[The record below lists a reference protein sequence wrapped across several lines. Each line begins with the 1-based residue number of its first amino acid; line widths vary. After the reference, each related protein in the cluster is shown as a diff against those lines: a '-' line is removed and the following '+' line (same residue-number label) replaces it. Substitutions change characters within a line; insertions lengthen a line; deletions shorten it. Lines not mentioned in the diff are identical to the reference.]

1 MASERKTDYTVKS
14 VDSALEL
21 LLAFDRVPHRF
32 GISELARILSMSRNQ
47 AFRLVKT
54 LEERGFLVKDDQQYM
69 LGLGLV
75 NLVSN
80 AMPGNEIIRQAAR
93 SVMQDVTDRTGET
106 TYLMVRA
113 GKGKVLCIDVVESSA
128 LVRSV
133 PPVGQQTPHLG
144 GAAKVLLAF
153 SDPDY
158 RQWVLGNAP
167 TGLSEASQRQ
177 QIRDIA
183 LNHYAITT
191 EEYAAGVDALGAP
204 IWDQSGTVV
213 AALGLVGPSSRL
225 RARLRSELPQTLLE
239 AAKQISARLSGNPD
253 VLPEADLTG
262 L

>member
-1 MASERKTDYTVKS
+1 MAPERKTDYIVKS

-21 LLAFDRVPHRF
+21 LLAFERAPHRF
-32 GISELARILSMSRNQ
+32 GISELARMLSMSRNQ

-54 LEERGFLVKDDQQYM
+54 LEERGFLVKDDQHYM
-69 LGLGLV
+69 LGLGMV

-80 AMPGNEIIRQAAR
+80 AKPGNEIIRQAAR
-93 SVMQDVTDRTGET
+93 PIMQDVTNRTGET

-113 GKGKVLCIDVVESSA
+113 GRGKVLCIEVVESSA

-133 PPVGQQTPHLG
+133 PPVGQETPHLG
-144 GAAKVLLAF
+144 GAAKVLLTF

-158 RQWVLGNAP
+158 RQWVLGNALV
-167 TGLSEASQRQ
+167 GLSEASQRQ

-183 LNHYAITT
+183 LNHYSITT
-191 EEYAAGVDALGAP
+191 EEYAADVDALGVP
-204 IWDQSGTVV
+204 IWDRSGTVV

-225 RARLRSELPQTLLE
+225 RARLRSDLPRTLLE
-239 AAKQISARLSGNPD
+239 AAKQISSLLAGDPD